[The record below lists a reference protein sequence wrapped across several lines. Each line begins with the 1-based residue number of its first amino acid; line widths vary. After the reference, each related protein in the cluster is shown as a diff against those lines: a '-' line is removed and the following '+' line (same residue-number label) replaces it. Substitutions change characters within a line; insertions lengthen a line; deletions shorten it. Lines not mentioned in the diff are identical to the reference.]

1 MGKIGT
7 LNLLPRGQFT
17 PLSQLTIPGLINA
30 GINLILIIAVLSF
43 LYSFLTGAL
52 KLMVSGGNKEKLDT
66 AKRQLINAF
75 LGLFFIFTIW
85 AILSY
90 VQAFFGIDL
99 MTFEI
104 PTL

>member
-1 MGKIGT
+1 MNQLRV
-7 LNLLPRGQFT
+7 LNILPKGQFT
-17 PLSQLTIPGLINA
+17 PLSELTIPGLINA
-30 GINLILIIAVLSF
+30 GINLILIIVILSF
-43 LYSFLTGAL
+43 LYSFFTGAI

-66 AKRQLINAF
+66 ARRQLVNAF
-75 LGLFFIFTIW
+75 LGVFFIFTVW

-90 VQAFFGIDL
+90 AQEFFGIDL